1 MQMQPMSKADV
12 QPGATETQAL
22 KIIAPPGVSGS
33 FIPVREE
40 STYDVLSSLM
50 FVYG

>member
-12 QPGATETQAL
+12 QPGVTETQAL

-33 FIPVREE
+33 IILVQDG
-40 STYDVLSSLM
+40 STYDVTL
-50 FVYG
+50 V

>member
-1 MQMQPMSKADV
+1 MSKADV

-33 FIPVREE
+33 IVPAREE
-40 STYDVLSSLM
+40 EYLRRNFSLM